1 MNTFRSNT
9 DFFIAMERL
18 LEKYS
23 EKYELDSQRVEDRK
37 ILHML
42 CDVWNDGYKKGFE
55 KGFEE
60 GYEYVRTV
68 MRAPR
73 NNPPTVTQKGAVFCE
88 RETKRELESC

>member
-9 DFFIAMERL
+9 DFLIAMERL

-23 EKYELDSQRVEDRK
+23 EKYELNSQRAEDRT

-42 CDVWNDGYKKGFE
+42 CDVWNDGFE

-68 MRAPR
+68 MRPPR
-73 NNPPTVTQKGAVFCE
+73 NNPPTVTQEGAVFCE
-88 RETKRELESC
+88 R

>member
-9 DFFIAMERL
+9 DFFIATERL

-23 EKYELDSQRVEDRK
+23 EKYELNSQRVEDRK

-42 CDVWNDGYKKGFE
+42 CDAWNDGYK

-73 NNPPTVTQKGAVFCE
+73 NNPPTATQKGTVFCE
-88 RETKRELESC
+88 R